1 VIYKSIAS
9 TGSGIWMVIFFVF
22 NFSSRIKAAPCLSP
36 LDRLVTVMDGQTRP
50 SVISNKALVHPL
62 RKYLSIFKHIRAYSR
77 EYSKNLSITSDS

>member
-1 VIYKSIAS
+1 
-9 TGSGIWMVIFFVF
+9 
-22 NFSSRIKAAPCLSP
+22 LSP